1 MGGAGSGMISWWHD
15 NYVESFWLLHLE
27 RVAVLIFFW
36 FYYIQQHLSL
46 QLINML
52 AAWNCF
58 VSLWKQSLEN
68 LVFARW
74 FWKYKQLL
82 LECSNNKSAL
92 QSFLT
97 LITFWKKTLCILIH
111 LVSLLT
117 CRFNF
122 KKNHVLYFLKKI
134 VECLWKCYY

>member
-97 LITFWKKTLCILIH
+97 LITFWKKTVRILIH